1 MKEKISNRL
10 SENIFTLRKVFKIKN
25 FFLRIDITKKNF
37 FKFFKKKT
45 KTKFIVD

>member
-1 MKEKISNRL
+1 MKEKISYRL
-10 SENIFTLRKVFKIKN
+10 SENVFTLRKVFKIKN

-37 FKFFKKKT
+37 SNFSKKNT

>member
-10 SENIFTLRKVFKIKN
+10 SENVFTLRKIKN
-25 FFLRIDITKKNF
+25 FFLKIDITKKNF
-37 FKFFKKKT
+37 QIFQKKKT

>member
-25 FFLRIDITKKNF
+25 FFLRIDIKKKIFQIFQKKN
-37 FKFFKKKT
+37 
-45 KTKFIVD
+45 